1 VRIVLA
7 YTGGT
12 LDGASAN
19 SGDSANSA
27 DPYGPQQRHDVTDEA
42 RKAAERYLDP
52 MRKSRSKLDKLDE
65 AAMGIVAGDFAP
77 RPEERRCAAC
87 AYRYVCPSDPE
98 SADPSPIP
106 TAASN

>member
-12 LDGASAN
+12 LDDASAD
-19 SGDSANSA
+19 SVDSANS
-27 DPYGPQQRHDVTDEA
+27 DGPQHQQDVTDEA
-42 RKAAERYLDP
+42 RKVAERYLDP
-52 MRKSRSKLDKLDE
+52 VRKSRSKLDKLDE
-65 AAMGIVAGDFAP
+65 AAMGIVAGAFAP

-87 AYRYVCPSDPE
+87 AYCYVCPSDPE

-106 TAASN
+106 AAASN